1 MSLDTCYSLDSD
13 VENYEN
19 FEEDTV
25 FEIPVKVV
33 NLKKNLD
40 SDEWSLVMSAEELHY
55 HYHAIR
61 DIIIYGE
68 S

>member
-33 NLKKNLD
+33 NLKKNL
-40 SDEWSLVMSAEELHY
+40 EVMSGLL
-55 HYHAIR
+55 
-61 DIIIYGE
+61 
-68 S
+68 